1 MCQLPSKFI
10 LHTFNNEG
18 VLLDSNKLFPQTD
31 YLFDFYFQIVRLSK
45 EYKNSCLKS
54 GAAPLN
60 GAKPASSD
68 EVFVWGS
75 NSSHQLAEGSTDKIL
90 SMC

>member
-1 MCQLPSKFI
+1 M
-10 LHTFNNEG
+10 
-18 VLLDSNKLFPQTD
+18 
-31 YLFDFYFQIVRLSK
+31 LSK
-45 EYKNSCLKS
+45 EYKSSCLKS
-54 GAAPLN
+54 GVTPLPLN

-90 SMC
+90 RAKLSAPFGSAQQVQLYFFSIMMFHFPIQYRANVS